1 MEESAPEYPQ
11 PPEATA
17 EEEVAAPEATK
28 EEVAPPEA
36 AKEEAPPETLTEEPQ
51 PKLRRRGKQQQQKPE
66 PPYLEMPTVNN
77 DFWTGLLAT
86 QRAMEK
92 AARSERISRL
102 AIA

>member
-1 MEESAPEYPQ
+1 MEETAAEYPQ

-17 EEEVAAPEATK
+17 EEAVAAPE
-28 EEVAPPEA
+28 EA
-36 AKEEAPPETLTEEPQ
+36 TEEQ
-51 PKLRRRGKQQQQKPE
+51 PSPPPPKPPTRRRVKQTPE
-66 PPYLEMPTVNN
+66 PPYLEPPEVNN

>member
-1 MEESAPEYPQ
+1 MEEVATSAEYP
-11 PPEATA
+11 PSETPEATA
-17 EEEVAAPEATK
+17 EEAPEA
-28 EEVAPPEA
+28 AADEA
-36 AKEEAPPETLTEEPQ
+36 AEATSEPSPPP
-51 PKLRRRGKQQQQKPE
+51 PKPPTRRRAKQQQQTPE
-66 PPYLEMPTVNN
+66 PPYLEMPEVNN

>member
-1 MEESAPEYPQ
+1 MEEPSPEYPQ

-17 EEEVAAPEATK
+17 EEEEVIAAPPEATK
-28 EEVAPPEA
+28 EEATPAEPPV
-36 AKEEAPPETLTEEPQ
+36 EEVQ
-51 PKLRRRGKQQQQKPE
+51 PKLRRRGKQKQQQTPE

>member
-1 MEESAPEYPQ
+1 MEEPSPEYPQ

-17 EEEVAAPEATK
+17 EEEEEVIAAPPEATK
-28 EEVAPPEA
+28 EEATPAEPPV
-36 AKEEAPPETLTEEPQ
+36 EEVQ
-51 PKLRRRGKQQQQKPE
+51 PKLRRRGKQKQQTPE